1 MIGYSVV
8 QMSNGKWRLFYYL
21 RWFPWYKWTP
31 TFGDGCGNDT
41 GIPVEY
47 SQKDDVIDWHFKNE
61 QLKERLKLLQCL

>member
-1 MIGYSVV
+1 MIDYSVI
-8 QMSNGKWRLFYYL
+8 QMYNGNWRLFYYF

-47 SQKDDVIDWHFKNE
+47 NQKNDVIDWHRKNE
-61 QLKERLKLLQCL
+61 QLKERLKLL